1 MGGDERPFLRI
12 SGVKKRAIDLV
23 GGDGPRSADLLDP
36 ISKRKR
42 KKTALLDC
50 ARKLHPPLV
59 GSLLSGRPLHGH
71 RAWRPRARQLLN
83 PGPGGARGWLPLF
96 VRRRSEEHTSELQ

>member
-50 ARKLHPPLV
+50 ARKLHPPL
-59 GSLLSGRPLHGH
+59 GRIAPQRPPITRPSGVAASSAAALKS
-71 RAWRPRARQLLN
+71 WT
-83 PGPGGARGWLPLF
+83 
-96 VRRRSEEHTSELQ
+96 RRSARLASAFRPQASSARPS